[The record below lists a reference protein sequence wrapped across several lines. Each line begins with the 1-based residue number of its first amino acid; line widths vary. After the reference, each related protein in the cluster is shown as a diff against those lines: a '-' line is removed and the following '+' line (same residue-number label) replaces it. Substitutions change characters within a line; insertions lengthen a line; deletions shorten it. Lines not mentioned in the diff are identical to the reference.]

1 MRMEAR
7 ISLEYREERK
17 AKAVLEAVF
26 PDNIDAPKSLSIKTF
41 TENHR
46 VITLIR
52 YDEDSFLTFQSTID
66 DLLSCVSAA
75 EKTISALKG

>member
-1 MRMEAR
+1 MEAR

-41 TENHR
+41 TG
-46 VITLIR
+46 II
-52 YDEDSFLTFQSTID
+52 
-66 DLLSCVSAA
+66 
-75 EKTISALKG
+75 G